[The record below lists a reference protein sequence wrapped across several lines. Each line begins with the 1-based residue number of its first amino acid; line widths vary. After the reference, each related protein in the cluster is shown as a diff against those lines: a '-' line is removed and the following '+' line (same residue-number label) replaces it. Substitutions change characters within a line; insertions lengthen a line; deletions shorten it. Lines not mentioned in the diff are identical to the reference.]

1 MPSNETTTKFKADIS
16 QLKAQMQAASRA
28 VRVATS
34 EFKASTA
41 GMDNWS
47 RSATG
52 LSAKLK
58 QLDTTL
64 GSQKTQLS
72 LLESELEKTVKVYGE
87 NSAAADNVR
96 IKINNQKA
104 AIANTQKQIN
114 QYSKDLEDCKNGVG
128 KFANEQDKMA
138 TATGKLKAEMSGQES
153 KLSELKARY
162 VELALTQ
169 GENSDEAKQLAS
181 EIKQLSSE
189 LVNNRSRLQSAEE
202 SADRFDESL
211 EDMDDSSESATQGF
225 TVMKGV
231 LADLVATGIKKA
243 ISGMIELGK
252 QTFAAGAN
260 FESSMSKVGAIS
272 GASAQD
278 MEKLRAKAKEMGE
291 TTQFSA
297 SESAEALQY
306 MAMAGWSTDDMLNG
320 LSGVMNLAAASGE
333 DLATTSDIV
342 TDALTAMGYK
352 AGDAGHLADVM
363 AAASSNANTN
373 VGLMGKTF
381 QYAAPIVGALGYKM
395 EDTAVAIGLMANAG
409 IKGDKAGT
417 ALRSILTRLSSPPKE
432 CADAMKKLGIS
443 LTDSNGKMKSLDQV
457 MGELRGAFSNLSET
471 QKTQYAKSIAGQEAM
486 SGLLAIV
493 NAAPEDFDKL
503 TKAVNNSNGASEK
516 MAKTMNN
523 NVNGQ
528 ITLLKSNI
536 EGKMIKVFEKAS
548 GSIQKAIKQMSKAL
562 DSVNW
567 DKVADGV
574 GALAKKFAD
583 FVTFLVKNASTV
595 KKVLE
600 VIAIAMT
607 TAFAVNKIATFTSA
621 IQTIAPLF
629 VTLAAKIGLVT
640 VATDAQTAA
649 TTALNTA
656 WLASPITWV
665 VAGLVAVGAALYA
678 YSKHVDDQIKKEY
691 GLSKAQKECIENS
704 KALKS
709 EYDDMNKTRTEN
721 SKAVTA
727 EYGHLQELK
736 NEYNGLIDSNGQVKQ
751 GYEDRANFILNELA
765 KSMGVEVD
773 QIKQTIDANGKLG
786 ASIDQ
791 IIQKKQAEAML
802 NANQDAYNE
811 AIKKRSDA
819 LSQYTKAQ
827 KTASDAEKKWKDA
840 QSQAMGVQ
848 SVYNELMKTSP
859 EAAKAY
865 LIANSGIIKGA
876 EEAKKAY
883 EKAKKGLKD
892 SEDAYVGY
900 NATIQN
906 YEGLSSAIISG
917 DANKISQA
925 MANMQSNFITAETGT
940 RESLERQVKNLQKTY
955 KDMETALKN
964 GTPGVTQEMVNQ
976 AKSMV
981 DAAQTELNKL
991 PPEADKSGKKAG
1003 KNYSDGVG
1011 SNKGN
1016 ANKAGKD
1023 LADNAK
1029 AGAQSGEGSMGTSGT
1044 KSGMNYASGVNSQ
1057 AGNASN
1063 AGRAL
1068 GANVNAG
1075 VSSIIGQL
1083 QNTGAQSGAKYG
1095 SGVNSKAGDA
1105 RNAGRNVAN
1114 NAKAGAESVDA
1125 SPSGRFFSQGFIN
1138 GIGSLA
1144 SSVGNAAR
1152 NIANIALG
1160 ALKKAGKEGSPWKT
1174 TIQSGKWFGEG
1185 FDIGIN
1191 YHMKEVVKS
1200 ATKMAINAYDAI
1212 DLETK
1217 NVKELGLN
1225 VGSDFS
1231 NGLKASMLEVKSSVK
1246 GLATPLNDIK
1256 VPTPKLNAKINPGD
1270 DMQGTTS
1277 PTNQGTTIINKNV
1290 TYNQYN
1296 NSPKALDRLSIYRD
1310 TNSLLFDTKARLS
1323 DV

>member
-128 KFANEQDKMA
+128 KFANEQDKA
-138 TATGKLKAEMSGQES
+138 TTATGKLKAEMNGQES
-153 KLSELKARY
+153 KLAELKARY

-189 LVNNRSRLQSAEE
+189 LVNNRTKLQSAEE

-225 TVMKGV
+225 TVMKGA

-243 ISGMIELGK
+243 ITGMVELGK
-252 QTFAAGAN
+252 QTFTAGAN

-297 SESAEALQY
+297 SESADALQY

-320 LSGVMNLAAASGE
+320 LSGIMNLAAASGE

-352 AGDAGHLADVM
+352 AGDSGKLADVM

-373 VGLMGKTF
+373 VALMGKTF

-432 CADAMKKLGIS
+432 CADAMKTLGIS
-443 LTDSNGKMKSLDQV
+443 LTDSNGKMKSLDTV

-493 NAAPEDFDKL
+493 NAAPGDFDKL
-503 TKAVNNSNGASEK
+503 TKAVNNSSGASEK

-548 GSIQKAIKQMSKAL
+548 GSIQRAVKQMSKAL

-567 DKVADGV
+567 NKVADGV

-595 KKVLE
+595 KTVLE

-607 TAFAVNKIATFTSA
+607 TAFAVNKIATFITS
-621 IQTIAPLF
+621 IQTIAPMF
-629 VTLAAKIGLVT
+629 VALATKIGLVT
-640 VATDAQTAA
+640 AATEAETVA

-665 VAGLVAVGAALYA
+665 VAGLAALTVAAIA
-678 YSKHVDDQIKKEY
+678 YGKHVDDQIEKEY
-691 GLSKAQKECIENS
+691 GLSKAQKESIENS

-709 EYDDMNKTRTEN
+709 EYDDINKQRSEN
-721 SKAVTA
+721 NKSVAA
-727 EYGHLQELK
+727 EYDYIRGLK

-751 GYEDRANFILNELA
+751 GYEARAQFILGELA
-765 KSMGVEVD
+765 KAMGVEVD
-773 QIKQTIDANGKLG
+773 QIKNTIDANGKLG
-786 ASIDQ
+786 DSIDQ
-791 IIQKKQAEAML
+791 LIVKKQAESML
-802 NANQDAYNE
+802 NANESAYNE
-811 AIKKRSDA
+811 AIKNRTKA
-819 LSQYTKAQ
+819 LETYTKAQ
-827 KTASDAEKKWKDA
+827 DTVSKAEKNWNKVKDE
-840 QSQAMGVQ
+840 
-848 SVYNELMKTSP
+848 YNNTMATYNRLLKESP
-859 EAAKAY
+859 EAANTYAGANNKIMVSGDKAKES
-865 LIANSGIIKGA
+865 LD
-876 EEAKKAY
+876 
-883 EKAKKGLKD
+883 KAKKGLKD
-892 SEDAYVGY
+892 AEDAYVGY
-900 NATIQN
+900 NTTIEN
-906 YEGLSSAIISG
+906 YKGLGAAIISG
-917 DANKISQA
+917 DSDKINQA
-925 MANMQSNFITAETGT
+925 MQNMMVNFQTAETGT
-940 RESLERQVKNLQKTY
+940 KSSLERQVKNLQKTY
-955 KDMETALKN
+955 SDMKTALDN
-964 GTPGVTQEMVNQ
+964 GTPGVTQAMVDQ

-981 DAAQTELNKL
+981 DGAKAELNKL

-1003 KNYSDGVG
+1003 KNYSDGVA

-1029 AGAQSGEGSMGTSGT
+1029 AGAQSGEAPIGASGT
-1044 KSGMNYASGVNSQ
+1044 NSGKNYASGLGSLAGSARNSGKTLGDNAIAGANASIGQMQNTGAQGGAKFGSGVNSQ
-1057 AGNASN
+1057 QGN
-1063 AGRAL
+1063 
-1068 GANVNAG
+1068 
-1075 VSSIIGQL
+1075 
-1083 QNTGAQSGAKYG
+1083 
-1095 SGVNSKAGDA
+1095 A
-1105 RNAGRNVAN
+1105 RNAGKNVAN
-1114 NAKAGAESVDA
+1114 NAKAGAESVD
-1125 SPSGRFFSQGFIN
+1125 STHSGKFFAQGFIN
-1138 GIGSLA
+1138 GMGSLVNNVA
-1144 SSVGNAAR
+1144 NAAK
-1152 NIANIALG
+1152 NIANTALS
-1160 ALKKAGKEGSPWKT
+1160 ALKKAGKEGSPWHT

-1185 FDIGIN
+1185 FDIGMK
-1191 YHMKEVVKS
+1191 YHMKDIVNS
-1200 ATKMAINAYDAI
+1200 AKDMAISAYDAI
-1212 DLETK
+1212 DIESK
-1217 NVKELGLN
+1217 DVDELGLK
-1225 VGSDFS
+1225 VGKDFS
-1231 NGLKASMLEVKSSVK
+1231 SGLKASMLEVKSSVK
-1246 GLATPLNDIK
+1246 GLAKPLNDIK
-1256 VPTPKLNAKINPGD
+1256 VPIPKLNAKINPGD
-1270 DMQGTTS
+1270 NMQGTTS

-1296 NSPKALDRLSIYRD
+1296 NSPKPLDRLTIYRD